1 MKQIALIIL
10 IYFNVSFIFSQ
21 EIKAE
26 TIYQKCVYNSLS
38 DKGTLLKKYT
48 KEFENVLIKSNVLK
62 DSTSKAYFELFKAL
76 GTNKWKNFNYNY
88 SYIDSINKT
97 ASYKTILG
105 NSDCKEV
112 MRNFKDFKKSKF
124 FKMRTISVKEC
135 KTMEELLKKMSFF
148 LEEEDFELDF
158 YKYRTLLFLED
169 LIDFNAIENSLIDT
183 NKVIYK
189 TNQHSNYLLL
199 VKNQPYNITIRLRE
213 NVKLESNP
221 TISFI
226 GNCLGDTTLST
237 IDKAKTTFV
246 LEYIINETGNVLSC
260 SLTNYG
266 ERVTLTNSQIECI
279 LNQAMNS
286 SFSLSGVPEDINQF
300 YLTVKKRY
308 KFN

>member
-1 MKQIALIIL
+1 MKIFYLLIVSIL
-10 IYFNVSFIFSQ
+10 SVTQTIYAQVTPI
-21 EIKAE
+21 E
-26 TIYQKCVYNSLS
+26 TIIINDKKISYNS
-38 DKGTLLKKYT
+38 
-48 KEFENVLIKSNVLK
+48 SNH
-62 DSTSKAYFELFKAL
+62 TS
-76 GTNKWKNFNYNY
+76 NK
-88 SYIDSINKT
+88 
-97 ASYKTILG
+97 
-105 NSDCKEV
+105 
-112 MRNFKDFKKSKF
+112 
-124 FKMRTISVKEC
+124 
-135 KTMEELLKKMSFF
+135 
-148 LEEEDFELDF
+148 
-158 YKYRTLLFLED
+158 
-169 LIDFNAIENSLIDT
+169 
-183 NKVIYK
+183 
-189 TNQHSNYLLL
+189 LL

-286 SFSLSGVPEDINQF
+286 TFNLSRVPEDINQF